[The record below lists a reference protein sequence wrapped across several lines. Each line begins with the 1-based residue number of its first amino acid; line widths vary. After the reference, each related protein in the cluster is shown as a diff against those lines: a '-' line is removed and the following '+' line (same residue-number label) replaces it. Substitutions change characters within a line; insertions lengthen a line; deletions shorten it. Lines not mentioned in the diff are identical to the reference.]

1 MSNED
6 LEIYKNMN
14 KRSSLS
20 PYQNYNDK
28 VLQHYSKEEFLAL
41 QNLHKNT
48 NAVQKSDKDQS
59 LVIADK
65 ADYLDKMENLLNDT
79 LTFEKL
85 HLKNDGVLNTAVNQ
99 EKRAEN
105 IFRKLV
111 ASNSISE
118 ETRRY
123 LKPVGTTSGIMYRL
137 CKVPEDI
144 IDNCLSFWPILS
156 KIYTPNNKLAKFLVP
171 TLKSLTSNEYTVK
184 DSFAFAEETIKQN
197 SDFFMGNQDVDFLF
211 TNICLDT
218 LFQNMEKAGLSKI

>member
-1 MSNED
+1 
-6 LEIYKNMN
+6 MN

-123 LKPVGTTSGIMYRL
+123 RKPVGTTSGIMYRL

-144 IDNCLSFWPILS
+144 IDNCLSF
-156 KIYTPNNKLAKFLVP
+156 
-171 TLKSLTSNEYTVK
+171 
-184 DSFAFAEETIKQN
+184 
-197 SDFFMGNQDVDFLF
+197 
-211 TNICLDT
+211 
-218 LFQNMEKAGLSKI
+218 

>member
-6 LEIYKNMN
+6 LEIYKNKN

-123 LKPVGTTSGIMYRL
+123 LKPVGTRSGIMYRFV
-137 CKVPEDI
+137 KFPKISSI
-144 IDNCLSFWPILS
+144 IACLFDLFCQKFIL
-156 KIYTPNNKLAKFLVP
+156 
-171 TLKSLTSNEYTVK
+171 LTIN
-184 DSFAFAEETIKQN
+184 
-197 SDFFMGNQDVDFLF
+197 
-211 TNICLDT
+211 
-218 LFQNMEKAGLSKI
+218 